1 MHVQIMPSCKCLA
14 MASLYA
20 AIFFSSS
27 ISKSTLAME
36 GAAISWA
43 MPEKVIKN
51 AGRIPHR
58 NRFDM
63 KSRYR
68 NLLRRVNNILPFR
81 RIPQH

>member
-1 MHVQIMPSCKCLA
+1 
-14 MASLYA
+14 
-20 AIFFSSS
+20 
-27 ISKSTLAME
+27 ME
-36 GAAISWA
+36 GAAISWD

-63 KSRYR
+63 EPRYR